1 VESVENRE
9 TEDWDLT
16 RNKQVIERVLLAVL
30 LSVAVGVFTPA
41 ASATPMGLLATAN
54 CPGGGVTV
62 SATMIDWSPA
72 GAGGCTVTGDPTNV
86 THTGTGGPALLPG
99 VTGTIQ
105 DLTFGVTMLP
115 VANFMTFPGLSFTL
129 TTIGPGPST
138 TNCAGLTAF
147 QTCAAF
153 AGSPFGLQLL
163 PDNTTSVVLPVTGT
177 VTDSTGTSTWIG
189 AFTQPVSDLTPAQL
203 QTLINAGGS
212 KTTTYAGHFTIT
224 AGQTIVPEPA
234 TLSSI
239 LLGGLLVAGGLF
251 RRRSVR

>member
-1 VESVENRE
+1 
-9 TEDWDLT
+9 
-16 RNKQVIERVLLAVL
+16 VIERVLLAVL
-30 LSVAVGVFTPA
+30 LAVAVGVFTPA
-41 ASATPMGLLATAN
+41 ASATPMGILATAN

-62 SATMIDWSPA
+62 SASMIDWSPA

-86 THTGTGGPALLPG
+86 THTGTGGPALLPN
-99 VTGTIQ
+99 VQGTIQ

-129 TTIGPGPST
+129 TTIGPGPMNT
-138 TNCAGLTAF
+138 TCAGLTAF
-147 QTCAAF
+147 QSCAAF

-177 VTDSTGTSTWIG
+177 VTDSTGTSTWVG
-189 AFTQPVSDLTPAQL
+189 AFTQPVSDMTPAQL
-203 QTLINAGGS
+203 QSLICPGGVSPCTGGGS

-224 AGQTIVPEPA
+224 AGQTMVPEPA